1 MEEKFI
7 HVDGYRIRY
16 LQDGDP
22 SCDTIVLL
30 HGLGASAERWAR
42 VMPLFSER
50 FRVVVPDMIGFGQ
63 SDKPQTDYTPDFLS
77 SFLEKFVRA
86 TCQRR
91 ISLIGS
97 SLGGQITAMYAA
109 IHQASVRKLVL
120 VSPAGTMN
128 RPTPA
133 LDLYIMAAL
142 YPNVQSVSHAFETM
156 EGPGGKAGKELVSGF
171 IKRMKLPNAKLAF
184 MSTMLGLKNSML
196 SESTL
201 RSITHPTLIVWG
213 DNDPVIPI
221 RNAGYFVSAIK
232 DCTFFR
238 MDNCGHTPYVQH
250 PETFADR
257 VIKFLR

>member
-1 MEEKFI
+1 MEERFVYVAG
-7 HVDGYRIRY
+7 HRIRY
-16 LQDGDP
+16 LEDGDP
-22 SCDTIVLL
+22 NCDIIVLL
-30 HGLGASAERWAR
+30 HGLGASAERWIR
-42 VMPLFSER
+42 VIPLFAER
-50 FRVVVPDMIGFGQ
+50 FRVVVPDMIGFGL

-77 SFLEKFVRA
+77 SFFEKFVRS

-91 ISLIGS
+91 VSLIGS

-109 IHQASVRKLVL
+109 SHQASVRKLVL
-120 VSPAGTMN
+120 VSPAGTMD

-142 YPNVQSVSHAFETM
+142 YPNKQSVSHAFEIM
-156 EGPGGKAGKELVSGF
+156 EGPGGKAGEELVSGF
-171 IKRMKLPNAKLAF
+171 IKRMKLPNAKMAF

-213 DNDPVIPI
+213 GNDPVIPI
-221 RNAGYFVSAIK
+221 RNAGHFVSSIR

-238 MDNCGHTPYVQH
+238 MDDCGHTPYVQD

-257 VIKFLR
+257 VTKFLR